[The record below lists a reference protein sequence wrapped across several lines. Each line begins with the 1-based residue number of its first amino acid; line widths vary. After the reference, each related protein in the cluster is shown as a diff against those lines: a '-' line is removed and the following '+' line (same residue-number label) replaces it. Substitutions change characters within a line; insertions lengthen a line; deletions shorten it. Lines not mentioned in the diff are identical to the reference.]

1 MILSF
6 LMMMTSG
13 FSGIT
18 GNWLDLDWW
27 LHCFFIYVFQQRL
40 ISQWTGSMDQKIYR
54 NRHRQK
60 VSEESNSQV
69 VFMPTNITTK
79 ITRNKYRNFNSKL
92 YFEIN
97 SDFSFWFYV
106 AHQFSSSR
114 QFTTSLVRSG
124 FQKCLKIFSR
134 SKTVPNESSSGF
146 RPDKQTFILI
156 HSWTKG
162 LNNDFSNINSA
173 LD

>member
-1 MILSF
+1 MMVQFILKRANTFENKIISREIHFRRMILSF

-40 ISQWTGSMDQKIYR
+40 ISQWTGSMDQKMYW

-60 VSEESNSQV
+60 SSEESNSQM

-79 ITRNKYRNFNSKL
+79 ITKNKYPNFNSKL
-92 YFEIN
+92 SFEIN

-106 AHQFSSSR
+106 LTNFHLLDNFQLPYSKIGFNENRLLSR
-114 QFTTSLVRSG
+114 IWLDTMDGRTIG
-124 FQKCLKIFSR
+124 
-134 SKTVPNESSSGF
+134 
-146 RPDKQTFILI
+146 PD
-156 HSWTKG
+156 
-162 LNNDFSNINSA
+162 
-173 LD
+173 